1 MLEKVSSKVDDGKQG
16 YHTPTNSNCKAGP
29 GKQETRYTPNGTRV
43 PDGTPPST
51 GEPCPPPQH
60 EPTVVPPFPP
70 SVAHDGDAGLDG
82 RFCGDHRHG
91 GGGGLGGLGGDWTPS
106 RPHGKPGDASADPK
120 LICLGCQAR
129 QVHSSLGIGFI
140 CAALS

>member
-1 MLEKVSSKVDDGKQG
+1 MVAAVQTLYKLGLCRATMVYILVIGLLEHRTYMLVLMDAFVGIIG
-16 YHTPTNSNCKAGP
+16 M
-29 GKQETRYTPNGTRV
+29 
-43 PDGTPPST
+43 
-51 GEPCPPPQH
+51 
-60 EPTVVPPFPP
+60 
-70 SVAHDGDAGLDG
+70 VAEEAWE
-82 RFCGDHRHG
+82 
-91 GGGGLGGLGGDWTPS
+91 GDWAPS